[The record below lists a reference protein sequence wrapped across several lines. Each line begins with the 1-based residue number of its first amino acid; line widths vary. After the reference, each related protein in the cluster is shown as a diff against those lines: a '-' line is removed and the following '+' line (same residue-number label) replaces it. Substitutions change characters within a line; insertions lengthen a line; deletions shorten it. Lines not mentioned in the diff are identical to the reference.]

1 MGEKAGAP
9 IAALAMTRT
18 LRSIARRM
26 GLGHLRRMFRREP
39 AIAAPS
45 IIPEGPPPLSTEER
59 DLLLSGW
66 RNAAT
71 GELFEGVPVG
81 AGDVVADI
89 GCSDRPRVARFCAE
103 RGARVILV
111 DTDTVGLAGLRPQ
124 LSDLDP
130 ALLTFVEGE
139 AAGIPLA
146 DGTASIV
153 VSTEVL
159 EHVDDPVAF
168 MAELVR
174 IGRPGAR
181 YILSVPDPV
190 GERLVKQIA
199 HPSAFEKP
207 NHIRIF
213 EREQFTE
220 LVRDAGLIV
229 ELQRPYGFY
238 FALGWIFFWADWVDP
253 VTMTAPRMETW
264 AHTWGQVLDGKD
276 GFRIKKILDEFMP
289 RSQIIVARKA

>member
-1 MGEKAGAP
+1 M
-9 IAALAMTRT
+9 L
-18 LRSIARRM
+18 
-26 GLGHLRRMFRREP
+26 FRRRRPPATPAVPEP
-39 AIAAPS
+39 PR
-45 IIPEGPPPLSTEER
+45 PLPVAER
-59 DLLLSGW
+59 DLRLSGW
-66 RNAAT
+66 RSEAT
-71 GELFEGVPVG
+71 GELFVGVPVA

-89 GCSDRPRVARFCAE
+89 GCSDHPHVARFCAE
-103 RGARVILV
+103 RGARMILV
-111 DTDTVGLAGLRPQ
+111 DTDTAGLARLRTH
-124 LSDLDP
+124 LSDLDQ
-130 ALLTFVEGE
+130 ALLTFVDGE
-139 AAGIPLA
+139 AGGIPLA

-159 EHVDDPVAF
+159 EHVDDPAAF

-190 GERLVKQIA
+190 TERLVKQIA

-229 ELQRPYGFY
+229 ESQRPYGFF

-253 VTMTAPRMETW
+253 ATMTAPRMDSW
-264 AHTWGQVLDGKD
+264 AQTWGQVLDGKD
-276 GFRIKKILDEFMP
+276 GGRIKAILDAAMP
-289 RSQIIVARKA
+289 KSQIIIARKA

>member
-1 MGEKAGAP
+1 
-9 IAALAMTRT
+9 
-18 LRSIARRM
+18 M
-26 GLGHLRRMFRREP
+26 GLGYLRRIFRRRA
-39 AIAAPS
+39 AIAAPL
-45 IIPEGPPPLSTEER
+45 IIPEAPPLLSAEER
-59 DLLLSGW
+59 DLILSGW

-71 GELFEGVPVG
+71 GELFESVPVG

-89 GCSDRPRVARFCAE
+89 GCSDHPHVARFCAE

-111 DTDTVGLAGLRPQ
+111 DTDTAGLARLRTQ

-130 ALLTFVEGE
+130 ALLTFVDG
-139 AAGIPLA
+139 ATDRIPLPDSA
-146 DGTASIV
+146 ASVV

-159 EHVDDPVAF
+159 EHVDDPAAF

-229 ELQRPYGFY
+229 ELQRPFGFF

-253 VTMTAPRMETW
+253 ATMTAPRMESW

-276 GFRIKKILDEFMP
+276 GWRIKKILDEFLP